1 MLNENF
7 FSPQVKRSAIISNKH
22 DTFELS
28 KKLKNNL
35 SLTIFTPRH
44 FRRWEG
50 KCPHKKKKKS
60 LTILENLEISGKSQ
74 NFVNNSLVS
83 SPTPKTKILS
93 ILAKN
98 CWKMEIELFSQCA
111 ISRES

>member
-28 KKLKNNL
+28 KKLKN
-35 SLTIFTPRH
+35 SL
-44 FRRWEG
+44 
-50 KCPHKKKKKS
+50 S
-60 LTILENLEISGKSQ
+60 LTILENLEVSGKSQ